1 MKTMKRTILVG
12 VSVFAL
18 ISGVSAQTG
27 VSLETF
33 QTNWQQSNNVTTMTP
48 TLYEQMKTEW
58 INSNAPSDDSR
69 TLPVEMSAT
78 EKQAIKDAEQ
88 RLAMG
93 VPSDYPLMQ
102 NTGNPALDAEN
113 YAQAKD
119 LWIQNNPEAYSQMIS
134 TSTMTDAQRQEIRQ
148 IELNN
153 QN

>member
-69 TLPVEMSAT
+69 TLPVEMSIA

-93 VPSDYPLMQ
+93 FL
-102 NTGNPALDAEN
+102 
-113 YAQAKD
+113 
-119 LWIQNNPEAYSQMIS
+119 
-134 TSTMTDAQRQEIRQ
+134 Q
-148 IELNN
+148 IIP
-153 QN
+153 